1 MPLFGSKFSPKKAP
15 VRKNSGNIA
24 TEELEDLVL
33 GQRSIQLRLGNQEL
47 VFDNGDWIP
56 ENGESGTAH
65 KSNQK
70 LRKKIQE
77 LQEENNML
85 RLKYTVM
92 LNMLTQSTAESH
104 LQEKEL
110 EKLRNRK

>member
-56 ENGESGTAH
+56 GKQSHDESFFKIFIPQRTGKVEQRT
-65 KSNQK
+65 NQTK
-70 LRKKIQE
+70 
-77 LQEENNML
+77 N
-85 RLKYTVM
+85 
-92 LNMLTQSTAESH
+92 
-104 LQEKEL
+104 
-110 EKLRNRK
+110 